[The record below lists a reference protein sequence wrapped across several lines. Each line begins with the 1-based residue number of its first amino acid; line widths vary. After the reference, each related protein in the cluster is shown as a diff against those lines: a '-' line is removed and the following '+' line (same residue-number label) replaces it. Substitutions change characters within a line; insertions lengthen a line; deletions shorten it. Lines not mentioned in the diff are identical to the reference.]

1 MSDTEKAPR
10 PKQAAAA
17 STASTADGGEVT
29 KPKLTRPVSGNL
41 RQYGILGALVVIV
54 ILFQVLTGG
63 KLLLPG
69 NINNLIQQNAYVL
82 ILAVGMV
89 IVIIAGH
96 IDLSV
101 GSIAAMIGALVALA
115 MTQWGVPWWGA
126 VLLAL
131 VFGATVGAWQGFWI
145 AFVGIPAF
153 IVTLAGMLLFRG
165 LTLVLL
171 TGGTIN
177 ALPTEYNAIG
187 TGWLPGVLGSI
198 GEGRG
203 SIDILTLVIGAAA
216 ALGLVLQQLRSR
228 AKRRGL
234 GLPVEGAIS
243 FWLKNLIAAAAIGAL
258 AWLLSQYRGTPI
270 ILIILAVIIL
280 TYTFVLNRTVFGRH
294 VYAMGGNLFAA
305 QMSGVKTKWVNF
317 TIFVNIGV
325 LAAIAGVVTTA
336 RAGGAVASAGQNYE
350 LDAIAAVFI
359 GGAAVTGG
367 VGTVVGAVIGA
378 LIMGVLNMGLSIL
391 SVDAAWQQAIK
402 GLVLLLAVAFDV
414 VNKRRA
420 TGR

>member
-1 MSDTEKAPR
+1 M
-10 PKQAAAA
+10 
-17 STASTADGGEVT
+17 STARPALRL
-29 KPKLTRPVSGNL
+29 PKLPANL
-41 RQYGILGALVVIV
+41 RQYGILAALAVIV
-54 ILFQVLTGG
+54 LLFQVLTDGR
-63 KLLLPG
+63 LLLPG

-101 GSIAAMIGALVALA
+101 GSVVAMVGAISAIAL
-115 MTQWGVPWWGA
+115 TQWGLPWWAA
-126 VLLAL
+126 VILAL
-131 VFGATVGAWQGFWI
+131 FVGALVGAWQGFWV

-165 LTLVLL
+165 LTLVFL

-177 ALPTEYNAIG
+177 ALPAEFNAIG
-187 TGWLPGVLGSI
+187 GGWLPGLLGSI

-203 SIDILTLVIGAAA
+203 SRDILTVVLGVIVAVSLVGQQFRTRSKLRRL
-216 ALGLVLQQLRSR
+216 AL
-228 AKRRGL
+228 
-234 GLPVEGAIS
+234 PMEGMIS
-243 FWLKNLIAAAAIGAL
+243 FSLKNGIAVVAIIAL
-258 AWLLSQYRGTPI
+258 TWQLSAYRGTPI
-270 ILIILAVIIL
+270 ILAVLAVLIL
-280 TYTFVLNRTVFGRH
+280 LFTFVLNQTVFGRH
-294 VYAMGGNLFAA
+294 VYAIGGNLFAA
-305 QMSGVKTKWVNF
+305 QMSGVKTAWVNF
-317 TIFVNIGV
+317 FIFVNMGA
-325 LAAIAGVVTTA
+325 LAGLAGIVTTA
-336 RAGGAVASAGQNYE
+336 RAGGAVASAGQSFE

-414 VNKRRA
+414 LSKRRGG
-420 TGR
+420 GR